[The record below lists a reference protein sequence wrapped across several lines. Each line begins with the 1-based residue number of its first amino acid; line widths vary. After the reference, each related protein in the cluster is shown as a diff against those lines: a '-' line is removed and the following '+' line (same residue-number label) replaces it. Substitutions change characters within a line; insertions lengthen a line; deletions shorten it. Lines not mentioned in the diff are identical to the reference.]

1 MSSAWRAE
9 LFWVVLLVL
18 ALAFLV
24 RLSGNWFFATSV
36 CALIYLFRHLFFINR
51 LLHWLRGGKS
61 GDLPQADGIWEEVF
75 YLVFRVRRRN
85 KRRKKQLL
93 RMLDRFR
100 TATAALPDATVVLG
114 PRNEIDWFN
123 DSASRFLGLRRPDVG
138 QQIANLV
145 RNTRFVTY
153 LSDVNAGPTISI
165 PSPID
170 DTRELEVRVVPY
182 GDEDFRL
189 MVARDVTELK
199 LAERVRS
206 DFIANVSH
214 ELRTPITVMRG
225 YIEALCDSDSALPE
239 RERMIFRRVEEQ
251 TNRMHELIE
260 SLLALTRLQSG
271 LQRST
276 PETIDVAE
284 LLEGICQEAEVL
296 FGFNPKLSTAI
307 DAAWGVLG
315 DGNELRS
322 AFSNLV
328 INAMKYTPE
337 EGAVTVT
344 WSGDENGAR
353 LEVSDTG
360 PGIAP
365 EHLPRLTERFYRVE
379 VPGVRSR
386 SGSGLGLA
394 IAKHVLNR
402 HDATLQVES
411 VVGKGS
417 RFICCFPGKRLVALP
432 PHEPAASS
440 TGVCAASDEEFVDRH
455 PDCTRP
461 TPDPAR

>member
-123 DSASRFLGLRRPDVG
+123 DSASQFLGLRRPDVG
-138 QQIANLV
+138 QQIGNLV
-145 RNTRFVTY
+145 RNTRFVSY
-153 LSDVNAGPTISI
+153 LSDENAGGTIAI

-189 MVARDVTELK
+189 LVARDVTELK

-271 LQRST
+271 TQRAT
-276 PETIDVAE
+276 PEPIDVAE
-284 LLEGICQEAEVL
+284 LLVGICQEAEVL
-296 FGFNPKLSTAI
+296 FGFNPKLSTDI
-307 DAAWGVLG
+307 DPAWGVLG
-315 DGNELRS
+315 DANELRS

-337 EGAVTVT
+337 DGAVTVI
-344 WSGDENGAR
+344 WRGDQHGAR

-379 VPGVRSR
+379 VSGGRSR
-386 SGSGLGLA
+386 NGSGLGLA

-402 HDATLQVES
+402 HEAALQVES

-417 RFICCFPGKRLVALP
+417 RFICCFPGKRIVALP
-432 PHEPAASS
+432 GHEAVRSSSDACDAPDDAA
-440 TGVCAASDEEFVDRH
+440 TGE
-455 PDCTRP
+455 
-461 TPDPAR
+461 DPGSAEPIRA